1 MFRYKYFK
9 LETSFNT
16 GIRICLKKKIRD
28 WIISNPATVN
38 ICLMKNKSA
47 HCKHDSSHEVL
58 DLVVRREGISLPQSP
73 EFVQDALSY
82 YWKVIVIVSIN
93 NHGWYNDG
101 GGGVTWACL
110 YLFRDSSFPRASF
123 WGDKCFYKNC
133 SYFFQKI
140 FSVFIKIWEYY
151 KVLSKDEII
160 L

>member
-47 HCKHDSSHEVL
+47 HCKHESSREVL

-82 YWKVIVIVSIN
+82 Y
-93 NHGWYNDG
+93 
-101 GGGVTWACL
+101 
-110 YLFRDSSFPRASF
+110 
-123 WGDKCFYKNC
+123 
-133 SYFFQKI
+133 
-140 FSVFIKIWEYY
+140 
-151 KVLSKDEII
+151 
-160 L
+160 